1 MLWEFSMKRI
11 VIISLILFFIISYID
26 AKEKI
31 PKEHIVK
38 VLITDHT
45 EHIGTLLAINDTL
58 LVIWSCLDPFNE
70 NEAEKFSQ
78 VFHYSNI
85 KWITLVRKSSF
96 ASGAKKGLLITALIG
111 TLYTIKR
118 VGDGYDEPLKKP
130 ITYFVIPLSWV
141 CIPGTLIGGIVGTVC
156 SFNQRY
162 KIFGNEARYYKTTK
176 KLKKM
181 AFFKENFPDNL
192 QQIIDSSLP

>member
-1 MLWEFSMKRI
+1 MKRI
-11 VIISLILFFIISYID
+11 VIISLILFFIISYLY

-85 KWITLVRKSSF
+85 KRITLVRKSSF
-96 ASGAKKGLLITALIG
+96 SYGMKKGLLISAPFGALI
-111 TLYTIKR
+111 TIANFR
-118 VGDGYDEPLKKP
+118 DQD
-130 ITYFVIPLSWV
+130 FLSILV
-141 CIPGTLIGGIVGTVC
+141 FNSIINLAGSFMGGIAGSMFGINT
-156 SFNQRY
+156 RY
-162 KIFGNEARYYKTTK
+162 IISGSRTCFYKTAK
-176 KLKKM
+176 KLQKM